1 MESLAV
7 IIPILAVLSVVLIVL
22 SILLPWFVYRI
33 STSTR
38 QTRDCLMGANKKLD
52 LANQHL
58 AVIAANIQSG

>member
-33 STSTR
+33 
-38 QTRDCLMGANKKLD
+38 
-52 LANQHL
+52 
-58 AVIAANIQSG
+58 